1 MESIRTWQAHS
12 NQPSFLEQFNTITSE
27 YKHNNELRTQK
38 LEEFLVAEAQIA
50 GVIKAHPVKI

>member
-1 MESIRTWQAHS
+1 MESIRKWQAHS
-12 NQPSFLEQFNTITSE
+12 NQTSFLEQFNTITSE
-27 YKHNNELRTQK
+27 YKHDNELRTTK